1 MWEENFGIRYL
12 DKQLVHILSVPQV
25 FLFLMQTQII
35 QIKSSENIAF
45 VQQYLPLYILVS

>member
-35 QIKSSENIAF
+35 QIKSSETSLLSNSTYPFI
-45 VQQYLPLYILVS
+45 Y